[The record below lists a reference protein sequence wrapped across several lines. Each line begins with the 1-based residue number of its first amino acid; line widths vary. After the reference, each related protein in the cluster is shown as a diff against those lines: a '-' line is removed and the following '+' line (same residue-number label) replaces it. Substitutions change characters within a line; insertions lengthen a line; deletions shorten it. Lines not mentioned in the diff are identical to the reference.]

1 MSRLRLGQ
9 LDYINCLPV
18 YYALEEGLI
27 HLEAE
32 LVKGPPTLLNQL
44 FLKNDLVTTPVSSIE
59 YASHQELLYILPD
72 LSISSDGKV
81 ASVLLFSKLPVTEL
95 EGKKVCISAS
105 SATSVALLK
114 VLFDH
119 YYQVEVQYETL
130 PPDLDLMMEKADG
143 ALLIGDDALLAR
155 QAVEE
160 KGLPFQITDL
170 GEAWKK
176 FTGEKMVYAIW
187 VVHRSFAR
195 ENPLVVSQLTEILR
209 RSKEIGLSQLSAVME
224 KARQKTGLPLPVLEE
239 YYRLLQYGFDD
250 RARRSLLVFFDYAY
264 KSGLIDERV
273 RLFVWG
279 ESNE

>member
-27 HLEAE
+27 QLDAE
-32 LVKGPPTLLNQL
+32 LVKGPPTLLNEL
-44 FLKNDLVTTPVSSIE
+44 FLKGELVTTPLSSID
-59 YASHQELLYILPD
+59 YASHKERLYILPD

-95 EGKKVCISAS
+95 EGRKVCICSS

-119 YYQVEVQYETL
+119 YYQVEVQYETT
-130 PPDLDLMMEKADG
+130 PPDLNLMMEKSDA

-160 KGLPFQITDL
+160 KGLPFLVTDL

-176 FTGEKMVYAIW
+176 FTGEKMVYAVW
-187 VVHRSFAR
+187 VVHRSLAQK
-195 ENPLVVSQLTEILR
+195 NPGAAGHLAEVLR
-209 RSKEIGLSQLSAVME
+209 RSKEVGLSRLSDIVE
-224 KARQKTGLPLPVLEE
+224 KARQKTGLPLAVLEE
-239 YYRLLQYGFDD
+239 YYRLIQYDFDD

-279 ESNE
+279 EGHE